1 MDHEYW
7 YLSAMYI
14 MFTNIQR
21 HESLRDYYA
30 DAGCERK
37 ANLTCPMLTEYQL
50 WLKVKWRKEKI

>member
-1 MDHEYW
+1 
-7 YLSAMYI
+7 MYI

-21 HESLRDYYA
+21 HESMRDCYA